1 MLLRRAAALLI
12 AGLAVLQSNSKV
24 ALQLQ
29 VTTTV
34 YACLLVA
41 HVWARPYK
49 DHHLN
54 RLGALGLL
62 SVRARDVYRPPV

>member
-12 AGLAVLQSNSKV
+12 TGLAVLQSDSKV

-34 YACLLVA
+34 YGCLLAAQVL
-41 HVWARPYK
+41 ARPYK
-49 DHHLN
+49 DVHLN
-54 RLGALGLL
+54 RLSTLGLL
-62 SVRARDVYRPPV
+62 SV